1 MTDIHSHLIW
11 GVDDGAET
19 KEQTFR
25 LLDRAAA
32 DGIDR
37 VICTP
42 HITPGIQPF
51 PRERFLEHLE
61 EAREDVQRTDLN
73 LQLEEGAEILYT
85 DSTSRFLRE
94 ERIPTLAGTRYVLV
108 EFLPDSRLEE
118 IRDALHRVYATGF
131 IPVIAHLERYSALNR
146 TAQVAELRDQVQAR
160 VQINARTL
168 IRRQPFLRGRFLDGL
183 FRNHLVDFIA
193 TDTHAFPGRESCMTE
208 GMNALER
215 KYGSAVRERILRE
228 TEACFGS

>member
-51 PRERFLEHLE
+51 PREK
-61 EAREDVQRTDLN
+61 
-73 LQLEEGAEILYT
+73 I
-85 DSTSRFLRE
+85 
-94 ERIPTLAGTRYVLV
+94 
-108 EFLPDSRLEE
+108 
-118 IRDALHRVYATGF
+118 
-131 IPVIAHLERYSALNR
+131 
-146 TAQVAELRDQVQAR
+146 
-160 VQINARTL
+160 
-168 IRRQPFLRGRFLDGL
+168 
-183 FRNHLVDFIA
+183 
-193 TDTHAFPGRESCMTE
+193 
-208 GMNALER
+208 
-215 KYGSAVRERILRE
+215 
-228 TEACFGS
+228 